1 MKPKISFCKV
11 ELISE
16 KFFLAHQHNIA
27 SLGTTRQPYE
37 IIRAAK
43 QIKANKLPDALVAQI
58 ASSIIASSAQFTQ
71 MGTTISNIQ
80 KRHGS
85 DKGGPPIK
93 RQVSL
98 PRILSFF
105 IPFHNFLEL

>member
-1 MKPKISFCKV
+1 M
-11 ELISE
+11 L
-16 KFFLAHQHNIA
+16 NIFVRNFIL
-27 SLGTTRQPYE
+27 SSLHRLGTTRQPYE

-43 QIKANKLPDALVAQI
+43 QIKANKLPDSLVAQI
-58 ASSIIASSAQFTQ
+58 ASSIIASNAQFIQ
-71 MGTTISNIQ
+71 VGSAVSNSQ

-98 PRILSFF
+98 F
-105 IPFHNFLEL
+105 